1 MTAEELLAQFPSAR
15 HAVSFCELIVEDT
28 AFQLFIQHQCPPDE
42 CIDIIRET
50 LEECIAEGDVG
61 KWQEAI
67 DELPTDDFRRYLAG
81 KLGIV

>member
-1 MTAEELLAQFPSAR
+1 MTSEQILAQFPSAP
-15 HAVSFCELIVEDT
+15 HAVAFCELIVEDA
-28 AFQLFIQHQCPPDE
+28 AFQLFIQHQVPPDE
-42 CIDIIRET
+42 CIGIFREILDDLIRDR
-50 LEECIAEGDVG
+50 DVG